1 MDSRLSR
8 LYDVISQAINEN
20 SVSEFNSVLPFYS
33 MDQILLVSLLYKE
46 QDETLLV
53 IAMKKKQF
61 AIINKFMEIFEHSL
75 KIEVGPS
82 PLARCHP
89 AYLLAIQELFS
100 HEIPLPEVIDNI
112 IQDLDYPWWLQLLAY
127 SFIIN
132 TSSNSKGPSR
142 QGKVDALEFI
152 GASLMFDSSD
162 SSAPLIGLKC
172 WKIAM
177 TLRYSPADGELP
189 IPKIPLHGLLGLSG
203 EVLGSVT
210 EVMSVERIQEW
221 EQQLMRPNWPFL
233 SQTLQIQALLI
244 QHRICSE
251 ENPRQISPSCLYLKS
266 LLTYGNDLF
275 DSGRDDHAI
284 NTYLLVLEQM
294 TGFDPKMTHPKAIED
309 FNLTL
314 RQLSSCFK
322 KLLREPLTSP
332 KREKLSPANIV
343 MAIKFCTTIAKFFPK
358 PKKSYSNSRNLS
370 SFVGHTYDFLI
381 ILVDVY
387 PQMNIQDK
395 KQLEEHISSYINS
408 NEKDTSTLLH
418 AAIWRYQFNLKS
430 INLFLRLGAD
440 PNATDMNGKT
450 ALHILA
456 SKWNWYW
463 HSKKNELYVQVF
475 QTLVDAGGHLDMM
488 TPEGETV
495 VSILKESVRG
505 YSYCHPYLE
514 SIINAVPPL
523 TCYCARIIR
532 QHGIPFDQL
541 PSTLQ
546 TLVSLHTARG
556 IYNLK

>member
-1 MDSRLSR
+1 MDPR
-8 LYDVISQAINEN
+8 LYAVISQAINEN

-46 QDETLLV
+46 QVETLLV
-53 IAMKKKQF
+53 TAMKKKQF
-61 AIINKFMEIFEHSL
+61 TIINKLMEIFGHSL

-82 PLARCHP
+82 PARCHP

-112 IQDLDYPWWLQLLAY
+112 IQDLDYTWWLQLLAY

-132 TSSNSKGPSR
+132 TSSNSTGPSR

-162 SSAPLIGLKC
+162 SSAPLTGLKC

-210 EVMSVERIQEW
+210 EMVSLGEIEEW
-221 EQQLMRPNWPFL
+221 EQQLTRQNWPL
-233 SQTLQIQALLI
+233 PQTLQIQALLI

-251 ENPRQISPSCLYLKS
+251 EHPRQTSPSCLYIKS
-266 LLTYGNDLF
+266 LLTHGNRLF
-275 DSGRDDHAI
+275 DSGRYDHAI

-309 FNLTL
+309 YNLTL
-314 RQLSSCFK
+314 RKLSSCFN

-358 PKKSYSNSRNLS
+358 PKKNYSISWNHS
-370 SFVGHTYDFLI
+370 SFVGHIYDFLI
-381 ILVDVY
+381 ILVDVS
-387 PQMNIQDK
+387 PQMNSQDK
-395 KQLEEHISSYINS
+395 KQLEEHISIYINS
-408 NEKDTSTLLH
+408 NEKDSSTLLH
-418 AAIWRYQFNLKS
+418 AAIWPHQFNLKS

-440 PNATDMNGKT
+440 PNATDMYGKT

-456 SKWNWYW
+456 SKWNWYDT
-463 HSKKNELYVQVF
+463 KNELYVQVF
-475 QTLVDAGGHLDMM
+475 QTLVDAGGHLYMV

-523 TCYCARIIR
+523 TCFCARVIR
-532 QHGIPFDQL
+532 QHGIPFNEDYQL

-546 TLVSLHTARG
+546 TLMVSLHSARG
-556 IYNLK
+556 ISHLK

>member
-1 MDSRLSR
+1 
-8 LYDVISQAINEN
+8 
-20 SVSEFNSVLPFYS
+20 
-33 MDQILLVSLLYKE
+33 
-46 QDETLLV
+46 
-53 IAMKKKQF
+53 
-61 AIINKFMEIFEHSL
+61 
-75 KIEVGPS
+75 
-82 PLARCHP
+82 
-89 AYLLAIQELFS
+89 
-100 HEIPLPEVIDNI
+100 
-112 IQDLDYPWWLQLLAY
+112 
-127 SFIIN
+127 
-132 TSSNSKGPSR
+132 
-142 QGKVDALEFI
+142 
-152 GASLMFDSSD
+152 
-162 SSAPLIGLKC
+162 
-172 WKIAM
+172 
-177 TLRYSPADGELP
+177 
-189 IPKIPLHGLLGLSG
+189 
-203 EVLGSVT
+203 
-210 EVMSVERIQEW
+210 
-221 EQQLMRPNWPFL
+221 
-233 SQTLQIQALLI
+233 
-244 QHRICSE
+244 
-251 ENPRQISPSCLYLKS
+251 

-505 YSYCHPYLE
+505 FSYCHPYFE
-514 SIINAVPPL
+514 SIINAVPSL
-523 TCYCARIIR
+523 TCYCARVIR
-532 QHGIPFDQL
+532 QHGIPFKEGQL

-546 TLVSLHTARG
+546 TLVSLHSARG
-556 IYNLK
+556 I

>member
-1 MDSRLSR
+1 M
-8 LYDVISQAINEN
+8 
-20 SVSEFNSVLPFYS
+20 
-33 MDQILLVSLLYKE
+33 
-46 QDETLLV
+46 
-53 IAMKKKQF
+53 
-61 AIINKFMEIFEHSL
+61 IINKLMEIFGNSL
-75 KIEVGPS
+75 KIKLGLFSGQCDPK
-82 PLARCHP
+82 
-89 AYLLAIQELFS
+89 YLQAIQELFS

-112 IQDLDYPWWLQLLAY
+112 IQDLDYTWWLPLLAY
-127 SFIIN
+127 SFSVQLM
-132 TSSNSKGPSR
+132 SSNSIGPSR
-142 QGKVDALEFI
+142 RGRIDAMEFI
-152 GASLMFDSSD
+152 GASLMFNSSD
-162 SSAPLIGLKC
+162 SSAPLTGLKC

-177 TLRYSPADGELP
+177 TLRYSPADGELH

-210 EVMSVERIQEW
+210 EVMSIEEIEEW
-221 EQQLMRPNWPFL
+221 KQQLMRPNRPRL
-233 SQTLQIQALLI
+233 PQTLQIQALLT

-251 ENPRQISPSCLYLKS
+251 ENPRQTSPSCLYLKS
-266 LLTYGNDLF
+266 LLTYGNHLC
-275 DSGRDDHAI
+275 DSGRYDHAI

-294 TGFDPKMTHPKAIED
+294 TGFDPKMTHPNAIEN

-314 RQLSSCFK
+314 GKLSSCFN

-343 MAIKFCTTIAKFFPK
+343 MAIQFCTTIAKFFPK
-358 PKKSYSNSRNLS
+358 PKKNYSNSRNHS
-370 SFVGHTYDFLI
+370 SFVGHIYDFLI

-418 AAIWRYQFNLKS
+418 AAIWPYQFNLKS

-440 PNATDMNGKT
+440 PNATDVNGKT

-456 SKWNWYW
+456 SKWNWYNT
-463 HSKKNELYVQVF
+463 KNELYVQLF